1 MPSFAAQVDAW
12 VRETKARQDAVL
24 RESAQRVVELAQTPV
39 AKGGNIPVD
48 TGYLRA
54 SLHASL
60 NGSVPPL
67 QGKPEAGGP
76 VRYDDTAVS
85 LVISNA
91 KVGDVITFA
100 YGANYARYVHF
111 GARGRAG
118 RPWILLAAQNWP
130 RIVDEV
136 TAEAKRRAGA

>member
-24 RESAQRVVELAQTPV
+24 RESAQRLTELAQTPV
-39 AKGGNIPVD
+39 AKGGNLPVD
-48 TGYLRA
+48 TGFLRA

-67 QGKPEAGGP
+67 RGMPDGGGP
-76 VRYDDTAVS
+76 VQYDGAAVA

-91 KVGDVITFA
+91 SVGDVITFSYAAA
-100 YGANYARYVHF
+100 YAVHVHF
-111 GARGRAG
+111 
-118 RPWILLAAQNWP
+118 
-130 RIVDEV
+130 
-136 TAEAKRRAGA
+136 